1 MKISEILLENFSKLW
16 TSPPVVSIEDK
27 NKEFN
32 ISDHNLNYALN
43 KQYLLKFKNG
53 FPHDIIGKKIVE
65 IGCGQGGISTFLAV
79 NGAKLVIG
87 TDINTDHL
95 EIAKQFKSK
104 MENDLEINL
113 KNRLEFKVEDAYQMT
128 FSDNSFDII
137 IADNV
142 FEHFM
147 QPEKVLSE
155 CYRIL
160 KPGGI
165 VIIPNFNT
173 YYSKYGAHLK
183 YGLKMPWVN
192 LIFSEK
198 TICNTLYAMSKKD
211 PNLLVAYPGISS
223 NTKKIRDLRA
233 YKDLNGMTFS
243 RFKNIAQSNGFT
255 LKSFVISPPCRKF
268 KFIYSSVYRLSFLK
282 YSKLSDVLSIG
293 ASCVLLKNK

>member
-1 MKISEILLENFSKLW
+1 MKISEIILK
-16 TSPPVVSIEDK
+16 
-27 NKEFN
+27 N
-32 ISDHNLNYALN
+32 ISQLWVSPSVTSLTKSSSEINNVGYNLNYALY
-43 KQYLLKFKNG
+43 KQYLLKFKYG
-53 FPHDIIGKKIVE
+53 FPYDIIGKEIVE

-87 TDINTDHL
+87 TDINSEHL
-95 EIAKQFKSK
+95 EIANQFKSK

-113 KNRLEFKVEDAYQMT
+113 QNRLKFKVEDAYQMT
-128 FSDNSFDII
+128 FESNTFDMV

-155 CYRIL
+155 CFRIL

-165 VIIPNFNT
+165 VIIPNFNS
-173 YYSKYGAHLK
+173 YFSKYGAHLK

-211 PNLLVAYPGISS
+211 SNLLKAYPGISP
-223 NTKKIRDLRA
+223 NTKQIRDLRA

-243 RFKNIAQSNGFT
+243 KFKNIAESNGFN
-255 LKSFVISPPCRKF
+255 LKSFVISPPFRKF
-268 KFIYSSVYRLSFLK
+268 KFIFSLIYRIPFLK
-282 YSKLSDVLSIG
+282 YSRLSDVLSIG
-293 ASCVLLKNK
+293 ASCVLLKTK